1 MLFRSNVLQSEKKSL
16 ENDVLQYR
24 RLKQWDMEKVY
35 DKSMHETLK
44 RQLAYQYPYSSAAF
58 LPVKIS
64 VSELKRQ
71 FMQRAEQMEEE
82 EKVQNI
88 LPMENEKEEIEIPR
102 PSFLQ
107 KEKKVSG
114 TTRGTLYHLVMEHFP
129 YDRTT
134 EGNITVEKFQE
145 YLDEMIKKGYLRE
158 EESELLDVKKFVT
171 FLHTDIGKRMQ
182 KAELEG
188 KLRREQPFM
197 LGLKANEIYEGQ
209 AEEEMVMV
217 QGIIDAF
224 FFEGEDIVLVDYKT
238 DLTEKGQ
245 EKKLVEKYRVQ
256 LDYYAR
262 ALERLTGR
270 KVSERIIYSFALGKE
285 LQC

>member
-1 MLFRSNVLQSEKKSL
+1 
-16 ENDVLQYR
+16 
-24 RLKQWDMEKVY
+24 
-35 DKSMHETLK
+35 
-44 RQLAYQYPYSSAAF
+44 
-58 LPVKIS
+58 
-64 VSELKRQ
+64 
-71 FMQRAEQMEEE
+71 
-82 EKVQNI
+82 
-88 LPMENEKEEIEIPR
+88 
-102 PSFLQ
+102 
-107 KEKKVSG
+107 
-114 TTRGTLYHLVMEHFP
+114 
-129 YDRTT
+129 
-134 EGNITVEKFQE
+134 
-145 YLDEMIKKGYLRE
+145 
-158 EESELLDVKKFVT
+158 
-171 FLHTDIGKRMQ
+171 
-182 KAELEG
+182 
-188 KLRREQPFM
+188 M